1 MESDKILALILA
13 AGKGTRMK
21 SDLPKVLH
29 PLLGRPLLGHV
40 VETVRGLGISDIVA
54 VIGHGRTLVEEFL
67 KEESVK
73 AAVQEQQLGTGHA
86 VACALPQIDPDV
98 QSVLIL
104 CGDTPLFKA
113 STLRALL
120 DSHEEQG
127 CDISVLSS
135 RFADPTGYGR
145 IVRDNE
151 GRLKAIVE
159 QKDASGDELSIKEI
173 NSGTYVVRRTVLEEL
188 LPSIK
193 NKNAQGEY
201 YLTDIVAL
209 GLSKRLKVEAFS
221 LAEEQETLGVN
232 SRYQLS
238 QAEEILLER
247 LRRGLMDSGVT
258 LMMART
264 IYVESDVQ
272 IESDVIIEPYCMLRG
287 RSYIGKGARIGA
299 GSILTDVRVPPGA
312 AIAPGSILRG

>member
-1 MESDKILALILA
+1 MEPDKISALILA

-29 PLLGRPLLGHV
+29 SLLGRPLLGHV
-40 VETVRGLGISDIVA
+40 LEIVRGLGILDIVA
-54 VIGHGRTLVEEFL
+54 VIGHGRALVEEFL
-67 KEESVK
+67 KEERVK

-104 CGDTPLFKA
+104 CGDTPLFKT

-120 DSHEEQG
+120 DGHEEQG

-135 RFADPTGYGR
+135 RFSDPTGYGR

-159 QKDASGDELSIKEI
+159 QKDASIKELSIKEI

-193 NKNAQGEY
+193 NENAQGEY

-209 GLSKRLKVEAFS
+209 GLSKGLKVEAFP
-221 LAEEQETLGVN
+221 LADEEETLGVN
-232 SRYQLS
+232 SRAQLS
-238 QAEEILLER
+238 QAEEILLQ
-247 LRRGLMDSGVT
+247 RRRRRLMDEGVT
-258 LMMART
+258 LMMAHT
-264 IYVESDVQ
+264 IYVEPGVEIERDVT
-272 IESDVIIEPYCMLRG
+272 IEPYCMLNG
-287 RSYIGKGARIGA
+287 EAFIGKGARIGA
-299 GSILTDVRVPPGA
+299 GSILTDVVIPSDTA
-312 AIAPGSILRG
+312 VEPGSIIRG